1 MDWSELFKHFI
12 QEAFMIVQGEYYDP
26 FICGEEDR
34 VESEINIRFL
44 LPTQLQLLHWI
55 GAHSFDSL
63 FTVVQENVNRSLCF
77 FGIL

>member
-1 MDWSELFKHFI
+1 MILLFVARKT
-12 QEAFMIVQGEYYDP
+12 G
-26 FICGEEDR
+26 

-55 GAHSFDSL
+55 GAYSFDSL